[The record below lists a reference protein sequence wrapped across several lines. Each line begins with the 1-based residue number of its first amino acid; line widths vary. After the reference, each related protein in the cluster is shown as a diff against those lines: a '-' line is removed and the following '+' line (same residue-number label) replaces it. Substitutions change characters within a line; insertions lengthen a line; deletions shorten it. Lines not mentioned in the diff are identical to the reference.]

1 MNLVTME
8 DEKSRVLWFKSF
20 TFLSFLFNKCK
31 GYLSLC
37 ANVCVCV
44 GGCVRVCVYVCVND
58 GAFVCVHDACL

>member
-8 DEKSRVLWFKSF
+8 DEKSRVLWFKRF

-37 ANVCVCV
+37 ANVCVCM
-44 GGCVRVCVYVCVND
+44 CVYTCVND

>member
-8 DEKSRVLWFKSF
+8 DEKSRVLWFKRF

-37 ANVCVCV
+37 ANVCVCM
-44 GGCVRVCVYVCVND
+44 CVYTCV
-58 GAFVCVHDACL
+58 